1 MSVTRRFL
9 IAPSLARLI
18 RRSLGAT
25 RLTEAHMAT
34 GPARHVHVHV
44 EPDAAHLVLSS
55 ATGTEWVPLS
65 PTQAENLV
73 EASAGRVTYDRTEI
87 NIDGALVRIDSFV
100 APGPLD
106 VAEIELAD
114 EAAADLFVPP
124 IWLGHEITREKN
136 CDNRSIALH
145 SLSLAV
151 EMPISDAIVEAVLDL
166 VDQQELRALLG
177 RARVQPAVDTSATV
191 EAMDH
196 MDAAVAA

>member
-18 RRSLGAT
+18 RRSLGAS

-34 GPARHVHVHV
+34 GAARHVHVHI

-55 ATGTEWVPLS
+55 ASGTEWVPLS
-65 PTQAENLV
+65 QAQADNLV
-73 EASAGRVTYDRTEI
+73 EAAAGRVTYDRTEI
-87 NIDGALVRIDSFV
+87 DIDGARVRIDSFV

-106 VAEIELAD
+106 VAEIELSD
-114 EAAADLFVPP
+114 EGAELFVPP

-151 EMPISDAIVEAVLDL
+151 EMPISDAIVESVLDL
-166 VDQQELRALLG
+166 VDQQELRTLLG
-177 RARVQPAVDTSATV
+177 RAKVQPPV
-191 EAMDH
+191 ETPTPVESMDH

>member
-1 MSVTRRFL
+1 MSVIRRFL

-18 RRSLGAT
+18 RRSLGAS

-34 GPARHVHVHV
+34 VPGRHVHVHV
-44 EPDAAHLVLSS
+44 EPEAAHLVLST
-55 ATGTEWVPLS
+55 AQDTEWFPLS
-65 PTQAENLV
+65 PSQAESLM
-73 EASAGRVTYDRTEI
+73 EAAAGRVTYDRTEI

-106 VAEIELAD
+106 VAGIEFAD
-114 EAAADLFVPP
+114 AAAAAAFETP
-124 IWLGHEITREKN
+124 IWLGHEITHEKN

-145 SLSLAV
+145 NLSLAV

-177 RARVQPAVDTSATV
+177 RAKVQTAAETPSPV
-191 EAMDH
+191 EAFDH